1 MAERL
6 TRDLVLGAIN
16 RLLKVWVAETAPN
29 HLSEGQRV
37 SGEIEGD
44 LRHESPLGGHWPE
57 IVAWILGWDLPRTY
71 TVVEELPSSAV
82 FLAELGRRFSPLLV
96 LFFCVLGVVLSIL
109 LLSSLVVWLLG
120 SLQEVAWWLVCGCCR
135 RRRRVWHREEE
146 EDAPSP
152 ADAAEEVF
160 STTARDL
167 LGSVSSRVPPSTR
180 VRRLTTRSRNRSSQ
194 P

>member
-44 LRHESPLGGHWPE
+44 LRHESQLGGHWPE

-82 FLAELGRRFSPLLV
+82 FLAELGRRFSPLLGGGAQHPTAQFPGGLV
-96 LFFCVLGVVLSIL
+96 ARITPGSG
-109 LLSSLVVWLLG
+109 LVVG
-120 SLQEVAWWLVCGCCR
+120 
-135 RRRRVWHREEE
+135 VW
-146 EDAPSP
+146 
-152 ADAAEEVF
+152 V
-160 STTARDL
+160 L
-167 LGSVSSRVPPSTR
+167 
-180 VRRLTTRSRNRSSQ
+180 
-194 P
+194 